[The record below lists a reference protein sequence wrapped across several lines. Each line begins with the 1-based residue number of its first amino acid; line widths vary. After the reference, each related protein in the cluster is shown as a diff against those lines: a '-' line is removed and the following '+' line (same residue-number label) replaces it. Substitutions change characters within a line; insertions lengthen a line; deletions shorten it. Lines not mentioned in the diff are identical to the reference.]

1 MDKEQEMQT
10 YMQEITKAATTTND
24 AHRLTLIK
32 RRDNR
37 KTKELIDE
45 QTEVTSIVSTNRMMI
60 MNSERRVKGAS
71 RATRI
76 ELKLATEACAPLFLS
91 PSWNTHGSKR
101 ERGRRRGREELAVV
115 ASGGWL

>member
-1 MDKEQEMQT
+1 MQT
-10 YMQEITKAATTTND
+10 RRKRGTKGAREQVQRGRAAMDRTRDAKHTCKASTRTNN

-76 ELKLATEACAPLFLS
+76 ELKL
-91 PSWNTHGSKR
+91 
-101 ERGRRRGREELAVV
+101 
-115 ASGGWL
+115 

>member
-45 QTEVTSIVSTNRMMI
+45 QTESIVSTNRMMI

-76 ELKLATEACAPLFLS
+76 ELKLATGACAPSLS
-91 PSWNTHGSKR
+91 LSLLEHKR
-101 ERGRRRGREELAVV
+101 KGKRKR
-115 ASGGWL
+115 

>member
-60 MNSERRVKGAS
+60 MNSESRVKGAS

-76 ELKLATEACAPLFLS
+76 ELKLATGACAPSLS
-91 PSWNTHGSKR
+91 LSLLEHKR
-101 ERGRRRGREELAVV
+101 KGKRKR
-115 ASGGWL
+115 

>member
-60 MNSERRVKGAS
+60 MNSESRVKGAS

-76 ELKLATEACAPLFLS
+76 ELKLEPEHAPLSFSLPLGTHTEAKEKEVE
-91 PSWNTHGSKR
+91 G
-101 ERGRRRGREELAVV
+101 EGGR
-115 ASGGWL
+115 S

>member
-71 RATRI
+71 RATPG
-76 ELKLATEACAPLFLS
+76 ACAPSVFL
-91 PSWNTHGSKR
+91 PLRTQTEGKGKR
-101 ERGRRRGREELAVV
+101 
-115 ASGGWL
+115 